1 MMKEVFKYLRE
12 KKLTISFAE
21 SITGG
26 RLSSE
31 ITKNNGSSEVF
42 KGSVVAYSKELKVK
56 LLNVSLETINKYTM
70 VSEEVNIEMIEGL
83 KTLVNTDIYISV
95 TGSAGPDL
103 EESTNEFMAYV
114 TISYNNEYYTGMV
127 MFDTND
133 RLANIND
140 TVQLVND
147 MIFNYV
153 D

>member
-127 MFDTND
+127 IFDTND

>member
-1 MMKEVFKYLRE
+1 MKEVFKYLRE

-127 MFDTND
+127 MFDTNE

>member
-127 MFDTND
+127 MFDTNE

>member
-147 MIFNYV
+147 MILNYV

>member
-1 MMKEVFKYLRE
+1 MKEVFKYLRE

-127 MFDTND
+127 IFDTND

-147 MIFNYV
+147 MILNYV

>member
-1 MMKEVFKYLRE
+1 MKEVFKYLRE

-127 MFDTND
+127 IFDTND

>member
-1 MMKEVFKYLRE
+1 MKEVFKYLRE

-42 KGSVVAYSKELKVK
+42 KGSVVAYSKELKIS
-56 LLNVSLETINKYTM
+56 LLNIREDIINKYTM
-70 VSEEVNIEMIEGL
+70 VSEEVNIEMIKGL
-83 KTLVNTDIYISV
+83 KALVNTDIYISV

-114 TISYNNEYYTGMV
+114 TINYNNEYYTGMV

-147 MIFNYV
+147 MILNYV

>member
-1 MMKEVFKYLRE
+1 MKEVFKYLRE

-127 MFDTND
+127 IFDTNE

-147 MIFNYV
+147 MILNYV

>member
-1 MMKEVFKYLRE
+1 MKEVFKYLRE

-83 KTLVNTDIYISV
+83 KTLVNTNIYISV

-103 EESTNEFMAYV
+103 EESTKEFMAYV

-127 MFDTND
+127 IFDTND